1 MLRWGGHW
9 VWIRIRS
16 KSKRSQARLLFVCAC
31 LWCMHTCSLFMC
43 VECIES
49 VLRTVSLFFLLLFVE
64 TGSLGDLKLTV
75 FPRVTGP
82 KIAGILL
89 SLCPSVR
96 FRRTLLGLVIR
107 TWVLGLKLRSPWSW
121 NKDSTYWSISTDPK
135 LLFLKASVA
144 QLSRQ
149 PWASASCFW
158 QTMFR
163 QRDFLQSLSVSSS
176 RDFSL
181 CFASW
186 NTWRNSMKEAESR
199 TIGGGRNGGPVIQ
212 GHKGR
217 ECQS

>member
-9 VWIRIRS
+9 VWIRIRRKS
-16 KSKRSQARLLFVCAC
+16 KSSQARLLFVCAC

-49 VLRTVSLFFLLLFVE
+49 VLRTVCLFFCFCLLRQDLSVTWNSLFFLGWL
-64 TGSLGDLKLTV
+64 
-75 FPRVTGP
+75 
-82 KIAGILL
+82 A
-89 SLCPSVR
+89 
-96 FRRTLLGLVIR
+96 RRSQGFSYLYVP
-107 TWVLGLKLRSPWSW
+107 VLGLEEHSW
-121 NKDSTYWSISTDPK
+121 VWIFVHGFWGSNSDPHGRETWT
-135 LLFLKASVA
+135 LLLVYLYRPQAAVSKGFCGSV
-144 QLSRQ
+144 SRQ

-199 TIGGGRNGGPVIQ
+199 TIGVGRNGRPVIQ
-212 GHKGR
+212 DHKGR